1 MTGMDSRGR
10 PRQAGRLVDDSMTRA
25 VSGPGTADRNSSLL
39 AVPVAFYGRTAH
51 AAGTGD
57 SRADRHRQL
66 ALCRAVAAACG
77 ARVTTEF
84 FDEDCRRLPLAVPAA
99 GPVPADRAL
108 RARPRGRDSGGRG
121 PVVPASP
128 AARRPKALASW
139 LGSHSGGC
147 SSC

>member
-10 PRQAGRLVDDSMTRA
+10 PRQAGPLAGDSMTRA
-25 VSGPGTADRNSSLL
+25 VSGPGTAYRNSSLL
-39 AVPVAFYGRTAH
+39 AVPVAFYGRTVH

-57 SRADRHRQL
+57 SRAARHRQL
-66 ALCRAVAAACG
+66 ALCRAVAVACG

-84 FDEDCRRLPLAVPAA
+84 FDEDCRAGSPWRCRPQGRSLLAALSAPDRVA
-99 GPVPADRAL
+99 GTVVVADPWCL
-108 RARPRGRDSGGRG
+108 L
-121 PVVPASP
+121 P